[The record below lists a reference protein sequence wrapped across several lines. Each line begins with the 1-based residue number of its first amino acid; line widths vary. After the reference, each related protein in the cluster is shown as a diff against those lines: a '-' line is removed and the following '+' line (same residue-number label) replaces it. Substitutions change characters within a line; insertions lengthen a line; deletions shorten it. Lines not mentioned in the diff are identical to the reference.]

1 MLPILVASVCLY
13 FVSWPTPTLKA
24 PSARTLLTLSTLPH
38 TTPLALAPLLTQL
51 KFHSP
56 LL

>member
-38 TTPLALAPLLTQL
+38 TTPLALAPLLTRL